1 MLSTAPRRLLRRLT
15 RTSPVVVGSIVLHAG
30 LALSLVANG
39 GGHAGASVSLPVAS
53 LEVEVE
59 VAPIEAPLL
68 EAVPPAPPVE
78 EPDHDH
84 DPHVA
89 THTHAY
95 PVAPSHDAHPHDPAL
110 HHDAAPLAP
119 APAADEHAHEA
130 ASAPAAAV
138 AAVAEAAPAA
148 LPTFSIPSGASL
160 VATSGRVSATGT
172 GSGGG
177 GDATVVAGASGSD
190 DVVVPASGVHVA
202 AKLVSSVVA
211 VYPAA
216 ARSDDV
222 EGDVGV
228 EFVVDREGRVIEAR
242 VARAAGHGFDDAAL
256 TAIRRYRFSPAQ
268 RDGHAVRVRMPW
280 SVQFRLR

>member
-1 MLSTAPRRLLRRLT
+1 MVSLRSFLRRLA

-30 LALSLVANG
+30 LAMALVANG
-39 GGHAGASVSLPVAS
+39 GGHARASVSLPVAS
-53 LEVEVE
+53 LEVD

-138 AAVAEAAPAA
+138 AEAAPAA
-148 LPTFSIPSGASL
+148 LPTFSIPSGAGL

-172 GSGGG
+172 GSGSG

-228 EFVVDREGRVIEAR
+228 EFVVDRQGRVLEAR

>member
-1 MLSTAPRRLLRRLT
+1 MVSLRSFLRRLA
-15 RTSPVVVGSIVLHAG
+15 RTSPVVVGSVVMHAG

-53 LEVEVE
+53 LEVD

-110 HHDAAPLAP
+110 HHDASPAP

-138 AAVAEAAPAA
+138 AEAAPAA
-148 LPTFSIPSGASL
+148 LPTFSIPSGAGL

-172 GSGGG
+172 GSG

-228 EFVVDREGRVIEAR
+228 EFVVDRSGRVIEAR

>member
-1 MLSTAPRRLLRRLT
+1 MLSTAPRRFLRRLA

-30 LALSLVANG
+30 LALSLVSNG
-39 GGHAGASVSLPVAS
+39 GGHARASVSLPVAS
-53 LEVEVE
+53 LEVEVD

-110 HHDAAPLAP
+110 HHDASPLAP

-138 AAVAEAAPAA
+138 AEAAPAA
-148 LPTFSIPSGASL
+148 LPTFSIPSGAGL
-160 VATSGRVSATGT
+160 VATSGRVSATG
-172 GSGGG
+172 SGRGA
-177 GDATVVAGASGSD
+177 DATVVAGASGSD

-228 EFVVDREGRVIEAR
+228 EFVVDREGRVLEAR

>member
-1 MLSTAPRRLLRRLT
+1 MVSLRSFLRRLA

-30 LALSLVANG
+30 LAMALVANG
-39 GGHAGASVSLPVAS
+39 GGHARASVSLPVAS
-53 LEVEVE
+53 LEVD

-138 AAVAEAAPAA
+138 AEAAPAA
-148 LPTFSIPSGASL
+148 LPTFSIPSGAGL

-172 GSGGG
+172 GSGSGGG

-190 DVVVPASGVHVA
+190 DVAVPASGVHVA

-228 EFVVDREGRVIEAR
+228 EFVVDRQGRVLEAR

>member
-1 MLSTAPRRLLRRLT
+1 MLSTAPRRLLRRLA
-15 RTSPVVVGSIVLHAG
+15 RTSPVVVGSILLHAG

-39 GGHAGASVSLPVAS
+39 GGHARASVSLPVAS
-53 LEVEVE
+53 LEVEVD

-110 HHDAAPLAP
+110 HHDASPPAP

-138 AAVAEAAPAA
+138 AEAAPAA
-148 LPTFSIPSGASL
+148 LPTFSIPSGAGL

-172 GSGGG
+172 GS
-177 GDATVVAGASGSD
+177 DATVVAGASGSD

-228 EFVVDREGRVIEAR
+228 EFVVDRSGRVIEAR